1 MSADRDHP
9 MSAFTSSTT
18 GRLAVLPSCR
28 LAVFRSEEKL
38 LQ

>member
-18 GRLAVLPSCR
+18 GRLAV
-28 LAVFRSEEKL
+28 FRSEEKL